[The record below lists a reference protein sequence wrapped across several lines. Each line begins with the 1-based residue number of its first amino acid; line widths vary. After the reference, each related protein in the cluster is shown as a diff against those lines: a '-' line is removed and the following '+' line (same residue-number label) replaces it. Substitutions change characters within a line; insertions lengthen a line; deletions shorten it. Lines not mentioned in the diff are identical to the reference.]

1 MIISIH
7 FIEFLFLI
15 TCWFLCWALHF
26 SNATARSV
34 VEHMKNSISCFRSSV
49 SWTRSLALRDRRQFR
64 TKNQQ
69 TGHFPCSGSQSKGII
84 CVYFHH
90 RSEFPVLLYR
100 LNINII
106 LYKYWLHERVTW
118 EIVIPRKPMSTE
130 ANTSSTLPWF
140 QNNPGQVNIWVC
152 ISYSVNSNAHTTPVR
167 IYGEQYAQN
176 SAQSIF
182 FGISTVVKQYHPL
195 PSSITC

>member
-15 TCWFLCWALHF
+15 TCWLLCLALYF

-90 RSEFPVLLYR
+90 RSEFPVLFYR

-106 LYKYWLHERVTW
+106 LQYVIIMIIWNRMLLPISVVRKNYDSAYSISKY
-118 EIVIPRKPMSTE
+118 
-130 ANTSSTLPWF
+130 
-140 QNNPGQVNIWVC
+140 
-152 ISYSVNSNAHTTPVR
+152 
-167 IYGEQYAQN
+167 
-176 SAQSIF
+176 
-182 FGISTVVKQYHPL
+182 
-195 PSSITC
+195 